1 MSTQAE
7 TLWNQLCADAGVD
20 PQQRL
25 AARRAILA
33 DDAALDATVYR
44 PDDNDPDAEEQDMG
58 DAKVLFLGPF
68 SAPADWDAAERED
81 FFDDADPALFFSAR
95 IEAEGEP
102 GTPGFFVPEVGDFLA
117 VMSAPGTIQMYFLHD
132 WREDEDGC
140 TCVLIRDDIQL

>member
-20 PQQRL
+20 PQQRM
-25 AARRAILA
+25 AARQAILA
-33 DDAALDATVYR
+33 DSSALDATVYR
-44 PDDNDPDAEEQDMG
+44 PDDNDPDAEELDMG

-68 SAPADWDAAERED
+68 EAPIEWDAAERED

-95 IEAEGEP
+95 IECESQP
-102 GTPGFFVPEVGDFLA
+102 GTSAFFVPEVGDYLA
-117 VMSAPGTIQMYFLHD
+117 VMDGGKIQMYFLHD
-132 WREDEDGC
+132 WREDNDGC

>member
-20 PQQRL
+20 PQQRM
-25 AARRAILA
+25 AARQAILA
-33 DDAALDATVYR
+33 DSSALDATVYR

-68 SAPADWDAAERED
+68 DPPTEWDAAERED
-81 FFDDADPALFFSAR
+81 FFDDADPALFFSVR
-95 IEAEGEP
+95 IECEAQP
-102 GTPGFFVPEVGDFLA
+102 GTSAFFVPEVGDYLA
-117 VMSAPGTIQMYFLHD
+117 VMDGGKIQMYFLHD

-140 TCVLIRDDIQL
+140 TCVLIRDDIEL

>member
-20 PQQRL
+20 PQQRM

-33 DDAALDATVYR
+33 DAKALDATVYR
-44 PDDNDPDAEEQDMG
+44 PDDNDPDAEELDMG
-58 DAKVLFLGPF
+58 DAKVLFIGPF
-68 SAPADWDAAERED
+68 EAPTE
-81 FFDDADPALFFSAR
+81 FDDADPALFFSVR
-95 IEAEGEP
+95 IECEAEP
-102 GTPGFFVPEVGDFLA
+102 GTSGFFVPEVGDYLA
-117 VMSAPGTIQMYFLHD
+117 VMDAGKIQMYFLHD